1 MLMEEKKILKSNV
14 CQINNKGEIMKIF
27 VLLIVFLII
36 SIPQTIASVSS
47 SDSQDEWQAYE
58 DPHTGL
64 SVIRYTENFTNGYH
78 QVCETDEDDEVED
91 ILKAQFNL
99 ELTEDGAILL
109 RDYNEFDGVDDA
121 LLAVLGY
128 LKNEGCTIF
137 GDDSNV
143 FLNDTMDNKDI
154 RAVYGFKP
162 ANEVL
167 AEIPASLE
175 SLVDTLYVRH
185 SKTSINIGGGQS
197 IEL

>member
-1 MLMEEKKILKSNV
+1 
-14 CQINNKGEIMKIF
+14 MKIF
-27 VLLIVFLII
+27 VLLIVFLIM

-47 SDSQDEWQAYE
+47 SDSQDEWEAYK

-64 SVIRYTENFTNGYH
+64 SVIRSTENFASGYY
-78 QVCETDEDDEVED
+78 QVCETDEDEAED
-91 ILKAQFNL
+91 ILKADFNL
-99 ELTEDGAILL
+99 VLTEDRAILI
-109 RDYNEFDGVDDA
+109 RDFNEFGGVEDA
-121 LLAVLGY
+121 FLAVLGC
-128 LKNEGCTIF
+128 LQNEGCTIF

-143 FLNDTMDNKDI
+143 FLSDTMDNKDI

-185 SKTSINIGGGQS
+185 SKISFNIEGGQS
-197 IEL
+197 VEL